1 MSWTERQR
9 RMLGAMGVRL
19 WAPAASTIAEPPAAT
34 PAMAPAVDAAVAERP
49 ATTPTPA
56 IARASAGLQAAPPPI
71 APPAARAIVDD
82 MPPAARPPVADAPP
96 SLRPPVA
103 DTPRAAP
110 APATRVAS
118 PPASARPT
126 TLASAASAMQAALTD
141 PLLVERAAAI
151 ATLEWEPLKD
161 AVAACTACGLCASR
175 KQTVF
180 GVGHAHADWMIVGE
194 APGEQEDL
202 AGEPFVGPAGQLLD
216 QMLRAVGQSR
226 RVAGAD
232 ADALLDDQ
240 AGDPQRRVFI
250 ANTLKCR
257 PPRNRNPEPDE
268 MARCE
273 PFLQRQV
280 ALVKPKLILAMGRF
294 AVKQLLKS
302 DDAIGKLR
310 GRVHRYEGIPVVVT
324 YHPAYLL
331 RNLPDKAKAWEDL
344 CLAKAT
350 IEAVRSAA

>member
-1 MSWTERQR
+1 MSWTDRQR
-9 RMLGAMGVRL
+9 KMLGAMGVRL
-19 WAPAASTIAEPPAAT
+19 WSPAPAAT
-34 PAMAPAVDAAVAERP
+34 PE
-49 ATTPTPA
+49 
-56 IARASAGLQAAPPPI
+56 
-71 APPAARAIVDD
+71 
-82 MPPAARPPVADAPP
+82 
-96 SLRPPVA
+96 
-103 DTPRAAP
+103 AAP
-110 APATRVAS
+110 APAEVVALAETAAAPMPRAPVVAVPTPPVAPNARPPAAEAPRVA
-118 PPASARPT
+118 PPVRPATPAAARPT
-126 TLASAASAMQAALTD
+126 SPGSLAQAAAAVQATLAD
-141 PLLVERAAAI
+141 PLLAERAAAI
-151 ATLEWEPLKD
+151 ATLAWAPLKE
-161 AVAACTACGLCASR
+161 AVAACTACPLCASR

-202 AGEPFVGPAGQLLD
+202 QGEPFVGPAGQLLD

-226 RVAGAD
+226 RAAGLDGEAAAD
-232 ADALLDDQ
+232 DE
-240 AGDPQRRVFI
+240 AGDPTRRVYI

-294 AVKQLLKS
+294 AVKQLLRS

-344 CLAKAT
+344 CLAKSLSLH
-350 IEAVRSAA
+350 SA